1 MESTDKTETPVNK
14 LLRLRNSYLDLMQ
27 SWLTGSLYRDRSEA
41 PFGENTFDTHLREH
55 GLDWPAQA
63 QTMIGTKRITNLR
76 ALTESVII
84 DNIPGDFIETG
95 VWRGGAC
102 ILMRAVLYAHG
113 ITDRCVWVADSF
125 EGLPVA
131 NKLKYPADTDSD
143 FHTYEQL
150 AVSLEQVQEN
160 FRAYG
165 LLDAQTKFLKGWFKD
180 TLPTAPIQQLALIR
194 LDGDMYE
201 STMDGLINLYPKLSH
216 LGYVIIDD
224 YDVVPACKEAV
235 HDYCNTIGIQPEIID
250 IDGVGVYWR
259 KFDVVDHSNV
269 SIEVSQTPLSP
280 DIQISHLN
288 EHLIDLSKKAITC
301 LKQTLVDRD
310 GDIDRLKQ
318 TLIAIYSS
326 TSWRVTKPVRFI
338 KNIIN
343 GSWRDYD
350 ETQLSQK
357 VNYPITSEALPI
369 LIWED
374 DSHLKIND
382 VSFYLSYDTNE
393 LLDKN
398 STKDHFL
405 LGKPKHMVE
414 KSIAIGQRQKINK
427 IFEMGILQGGSVVLY
442 DQIFKPEKIVA
453 IDHEPKPVDVLA
465 NYIKKHRKYNT
476 LKPYYGVNQADRS
489 AMEKIL
495 SAEYPDKDID
505 FIIDDASHLY
515 TETREAF
522 NICFPYLKKGGLYCI
537 EDWAWAHW
545 SGDYWQQGQNS
556 FLNGKTA
563 LSNLLV
569 ELLMLTASRPD
580 FIKDIFVDH
589 NVIIVKRGDGALPV
603 GEFNIADH
611 YLLRGKQF
619 DAWL

>member
-1 MESTDKTETPVNK
+1 MESNDKSETPANK
-14 LLRLRNSYLDLMQ
+14 LLRLRNNYLDLMQ
-27 SWLTGSLYRDRSEA
+27 SWLTGSLYRDKSAA

-63 QTMIGTKRITNLR
+63 QTMIGTKRIANLR

-84 DNIPGDFIETG
+84 DNVPGDFIETG

-131 NKLKYPADTDSD
+131 NELQYPADTDSD

-150 AVSLEQVQEN
+150 AVTLEQVKEN

-165 LLDAQTKFLKGWFKD
+165 LLDEQTKFLKGWFKD

-224 YDVVPACKEAV
+224 YGVVPACKAAV

-259 KFDVVDHSNV
+259 KIELVDHSNV
-269 SIEVSQTPLSP
+269 SIEVSPPLSP
-280 DIQISHLN
+280 DIQINHLT
-288 EHLIDLSKKAITC
+288 EHLIDLSKKAITY
-301 LKQTLVDRD
+301 LNQTLVDRD
-310 GDIDRLKQ
+310 GDIDKLQQ
-318 TLIAIYSS
+318 TLVAIYSS
-326 TSWRVTKPVRFI
+326 TSWRMTKPIRSI
-338 KNIIN
+338 KNVFN
-343 GSWRDYD
+343 GSWQDYN
-350 ETQLSQK
+350 ETPLSKK
-357 VNYPITSEALPI
+357 VNNPMTNEASPI

-374 DSHLKIND
+374 DLHLKIND

-393 LLDKN
+393 LLNKN
-398 STKDHFL
+398 STKDNFL
-405 LGKPKHMVE
+405 LGKPRHMVE
-414 KSIAIGQRQKINK
+414 KTITIGQQQKINK

-442 DQIFKPEKIVA
+442 DQIFNPEKIVA
-453 IDHEPKPVDVLA
+453 IEYASKPVDMLT
-465 NYIKKHRKYNT
+465 NYIKKRDKFDVV
-476 LKPYYGVNQADRS
+476 KPYYDVNQSDRS

-495 SAEYPDKDID
+495 SAEFPDRDID
-505 FIIDDASHLY
+505 LIVDDASHLY
-515 TETREAF
+515 DETREAF
-522 NICFPYLKKGGLYCI
+522 NICFPYLKNDGLYII

-563 LSNLLV
+563 LSNLLI
-569 ELLMLTASRPD
+569 ELFMLTASRPD
-580 FIKDIFVDH
+580 FIKNIFIDH
-589 NVIIVKRGDGALPV
+589 NVIIIKRGDGALPA
-603 GEFNIADH
+603 G
-611 YLLRGKQF
+611 
-619 DAWL
+619 

>member
-310 GDIDRLKQ
+310 GDIDKLKQTLVDRDDDIDKLKQTLVDRDGDIDKLKQTLVDRDGDIDRLKQ

-357 VNYPITSEALPI
+357 VNI
-369 LIWED
+369 L
-374 DSHLKIND
+374 
-382 VSFYLSYDTNE
+382 
-393 LLDKN
+393 LLA
-398 STKDHFL
+398 
-405 LGKPKHMVE
+405 KHY
-414 KSIAIGQRQKINK
+414 R
-427 IFEMGILQGGSVVLY
+427 Y
-442 DQIFKPEKIVA
+442 
-453 IDHEPKPVDVLA
+453 
-465 NYIKKHRKYNT
+465 
-476 LKPYYGVNQADRS
+476 
-489 AMEKIL
+489 
-495 SAEYPDKDID
+495 
-505 FIIDDASHLY
+505 
-515 TETREAF
+515 
-522 NICFPYLKKGGLYCI
+522 
-537 EDWAWAHW
+537 
-545 SGDYWQQGQNS
+545 
-556 FLNGKTA
+556 
-563 LSNLLV
+563 
-569 ELLMLTASRPD
+569 
-580 FIKDIFVDH
+580 
-589 NVIIVKRGDGALPV
+589 
-603 GEFNIADH
+603 
-611 YLLRGKQF
+611 
-619 DAWL
+619 